1 MRKIV
6 LHFIYNQLIGLTNL
20 ILPLVGIF
28 SKKINDFI
36 NGRKSAIEKIKKSF
50 NSEDKIIWIHSSSLG
65 EFEQGRPIIYEIKKT
80 LKEYKIL
87 VTFFSPSGYNAKK
100 NSKEVD
106 LVTYL
111 PLDSPKNARKFLDA
125 FCPKLVILIKYEF
138 WPNYLIELNKRK
150 INVISVSSIFRPSQF
165 LFNNIFKNYQKILST
180 ISHFFVQNEESKSL
194 LNSIGINQ
202 VTISGDTR
210 FDRVYEFINRNN
222 ELELIDSF
230 IKNEFCF
237 VAGSTWSEDYNLMDK
252 LFTSKKNEKIIIAPH
267 DVSAKSLKVLEKKI
281 KKPYTKWSSYN
292 KKIDSNKNILI
303 IDIIGV
309 LTKVYSYA
317 SLVYVGGGMGKKG
330 LHNIL
335 EPAVFGVPIIIGKN
349 YSKFKEASDLVKK
362 RGVFKVESNNNFIMK
377 YKELFENKIARQ
389 KAGKIN
395 HNYVKDHTGASKTI
409 KEYMI
414 KVLSN

>member
-1 MRKIV
+1 M
-6 LHFIYNQLIGLTNL
+6 HFIYNQLIGLTNL

-65 EFEQGRPIIYEIKKT
+65 EFEQGIPIIYEIKKT

-252 LFTSKKNEKIIIAPH
+252 LFTSKKNQKIIIAPH

-317 SLVYVGGGMGKKG
+317 SIVYVGGGMGKKG

-335 EPAVFGVPIIIGKN
+335 EPAIFGVPIIIGKN
-349 YSKFKEASDLVKK
+349 FSKFKEAFDLVRK
-362 RGVFKVESNNNFIMK
+362 RSVFKVESKADFVMK
-377 YKELFENKIARQ
+377 YKELYSNKNARE
-389 KAGKIN
+389 KSGKIN
-395 HNYVKDHTGASKTI
+395 YNYIKDHKGASKKI
-409 KEYMI
+409 KDYIVMI
-414 KVLSN
+414 LSK